1 MVKHYGSPVFGNLD
15 CCDVTNNYVLAS
27 LSLICGVDIDDA
39 LSKLSSP
46 IIPFV
51 IQNSSISKFK
61 SKRK

>member
-1 MVKHYGSPVFGNLD
+1 MIKHFGSPIFGNLD
-15 CCDVTNNYVLAS
+15 CCDVTNNYVLA
-27 LSLICGVDIDDA
+27 LLALICGVDIDA

-51 IQNSSISKFK
+51 IQNSSISKFR